1 MTRTRCDGGP
11 AYGSAFRVL
20 TLVSLACAYLLVV
33 LGDTVRVTES
43 GMGCRHWPLC
53 NGSAGLSGSYHAL
66 LEQSHRYLAAVV
78 TVLVA
83 ASFAVAWRRAR
94 EHRIVFGSAAA
105 ALGLIGVQILLGAIT
120 VFTHN
125 VGWTV
130 ALHLAGAWLVVG
142 AVTVTTMAVWRARAR
157 LAASSAT
164 EAGRLRPTAAAAAA
178 LFVMSV
184 SGMLVLHDGAST
196 ACPGWPACGRGTGQA
211 GLVAL
216 QYLHRSVA
224 LLAAVLVVAAAV
236 RVWRLRPVRWADRAL
251 AGGTLVLLAGT
262 AALGGVVATTGA
274 PPIAQD
280 LHLAVASALWIAV
293 VALAVPGASAV
304 GEVASVPDVVEQSL
318 LPDSDLHGPAAGPA
332 GVRAGQP

>member
-1 MTRTRCDGGP
+1 
-11 AYGSAFRVL
+11 
-20 TLVSLACAYLLVV
+20 
-33 LGDTVRVTES
+33 
-43 GMGCRHWPLC
+43 LC
-53 NGSAGLSGSYHAL
+53 NGSAGLSGSYHTL

-78 TVLVA
+78 SVLVA

-94 EHRIVFGSAAA
+94 EHRIVFRSAAA
-105 ALGLIGVQILLGAIT
+105 ALGLIGAQILLGAIT

-142 AVTVTTMAVWRARAR
+142 A
-157 LAASSAT
+157 
-164 EAGRLRPTAAAAAA
+164 
-178 LFVMSV
+178 
-184 SGMLVLHDGAST
+184 
-196 ACPGWPACGRGTGQA
+196 QA

-236 RVWRLRPVRWADRAL
+236 PVWRIRPVRWADRAL
-251 AGGTLVLLAGT
+251 ASGTLALLAGT

-304 GEVASVPDVVEQSL
+304 GEVASVRDVVEQSL
-318 LPDSDLHGPAAGPA
+318 RPDSDCTDLPRGRWVSARASPDGMWRRVQHSSRDRRGGRQPRSAAPGFARDAGPCL
-332 GVRAGQP
+332 